1 MNENSKLT
9 VTQVLPEIRGK
20 GDCMKAII
28 INGGYSV
35 KSRLT
40 GVQQELEKLLIQHKV
55 TFEKV
60 IVHQLPA
67 QDLITANFASPTII
81 ENINKVEHAD
91 IVILLTPVFKGA
103 YSGIIKTFID
113 LLPQKGLEGKSV
125 IPVAI
130 GGSIAHLLTLEY
142 ALKPIVSILGSTHVT
157 NPVYVVDKQITID
170 DDENYVVETDVIN
183 RLENSVKQALVLESI
198 KA

>member
-1 MNENSKLT
+1 M
-9 VTQVLPEIRGK
+9 LPEIRGK

-183 RLENSVKQALVLESI
+183 RLENAVKQALVLESI

>member
-183 RLENSVKQALVLESI
+183 RLENAVKQALVLESI